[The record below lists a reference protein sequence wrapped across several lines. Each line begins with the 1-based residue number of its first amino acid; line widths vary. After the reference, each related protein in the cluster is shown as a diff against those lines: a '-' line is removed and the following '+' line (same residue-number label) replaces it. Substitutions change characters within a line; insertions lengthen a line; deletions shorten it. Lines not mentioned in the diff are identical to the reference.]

1 MEQKSIRE
9 MAALAGCSVSTMKQ
23 ARRITRAGNGLGE
36 KLMSGKLT
44 FPQALR
50 EANKVLGIPTR
61 PTPYQ
66 RLKERVA
73 KLEEHNAGLRA
84 LVAVYAEIYE
94 EETGSP
100 IGG

>member
-9 MAALAGCSVSTMKQ
+9 LAAIAGCSVSMMKQ
-23 ARRITRAGNGLGE
+23 ARRIVRAGNGLGD

-50 EANKVLGIPTR
+50 EANEILGIPKR

-73 KLEEHNAGLRA
+73 WLEERNGDLRA
-84 LVAVYAEIYE
+84 MVAVYAEMYE
-94 EETGSP
+94 EATGSP
-100 IGG
+100 IDG